1 MNNKKTNTKFLL
13 IIAVPF
19 VLFLSILAWASG
31 GWKFALEI
39 FLAGGAGVA
48 VLYFSPPDSEEN
60 EDSSHLR

>member
-1 MNNKKTNTKFLL
+1 MSDKKFLL

-19 VLFLSILAWASG
+19 VLFLSFLAWASG

-48 VLYFSPPDSEEN
+48 VLYFSPPDSEEDEN
-60 EDSSHLR
+60 GSRPR